1 MANQPMKFSP
11 RTRKTFNQQRN
22 GNIGARTAVDLGRR
36 GEAIGTDANT
46 YDISDI
52 VAQANIN
59 PSLQLSITTGG
70 SYVAGTDIPLL
81 PSYSATALPAN
92 VTATIGGFVSY
103 TTFALAYGLSRYTLG
118 NLKISTTDAANFDK
132 PLKVTVIRGDGQ
144 SISNTTSWNQLSK
157 NPANYD
163 QTWREIPNLTFMSG
177 VYGIQYWL
185 DDMVVSTTMTFYFDI
200 IGINNV
206 TPTSAI

>member
-92 VTATIGGFVSY
+92 VTATIGGFASY
-103 TTFALAYGLSRYTLG
+103 ATFALAYGLSRYTLG